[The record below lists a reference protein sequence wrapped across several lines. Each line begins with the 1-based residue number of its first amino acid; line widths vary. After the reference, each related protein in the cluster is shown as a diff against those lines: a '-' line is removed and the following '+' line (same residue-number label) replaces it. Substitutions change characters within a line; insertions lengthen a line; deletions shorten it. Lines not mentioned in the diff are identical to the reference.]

1 MKEPPSA
8 PQPPA
13 HAVTITRTSVL
24 PIDRA
29 ALWEVVGTMD
39 GVNAELMPLIRMT
52 SPKEARGFRIEDA
65 PLGQV
70 AFKSWLLLGG
80 LLPVDLHALRLF
92 EVHPGHGFVESS
104 TSWLQSLWRHERT
117 LQDTPE
123 GCRITDTVTFVPRL
137 GLAAPLTRLIVG
149 AVFSHRHRRLQNRH
163 A

>member
-1 MKEPPSA
+1 MDGEPIPFLEES
-8 PQPPA
+8 
-13 HAVTITRTSVL
+13 SVL
-24 PIDRA
+24 HAPA
-29 ALWEVVGTMD
+29 ADVWAVASTMD

-123 GCRITDTVTFVPRL
+123 GCRVTDTVTFARAYRSPNTN
-137 GLAAPLTRLIVG
+137 A
-149 AVFSHRHRRLQNRH
+149 
-163 A
+163 